1 MVISS
6 GIEGILKRLV
16 LLPADLNKTKL
27 IFHKLVKKINNRR
40 KIERILFKA
49 FNPKSRS
56 IILKLFLTENDMT
69 KKLIDVEE
77 ELRKTMKKRDEKSIK
92 KIISTYGL
100 ETDFGSGEEDEQ
112 DGQDGQ
118 DEQYE
123 QDEKYQEEVD
133 HEYPPRW
140 TRGGCNNKP
149 KRKQKKTMKK
159 SKTKTRKFSKKRLT
173 KRNKRTKK
181 KSNKRH
187 INKYI

>member
-77 ELRKTMKKRDEKSIK
+77 ELRKTMKKRDEKSMK

-112 DGQDGQ
+112 DGQDEQ
-118 DEQYE
+118 YEQNEQYE
-123 QDEKYQEEVD
+123 QDYDVN
-133 HEYPPRW
+133 HEYPR

-159 SKTKTRKFSKKRLT
+159 SKKKSMKFSKKRLT

-181 KSNKRH
+181 KSNK
-187 INKYI
+187 